1 LPGRGLQAAFTFQ
14 AHTQVLALSP
24 AAVSALNRNMILR
37 KEQFGIGLLAVI
49 VFSALVFAADK
60 PDQQAARYAARRVVA
75 QGTLSASWKRIRVA
89 AIIAA
94 R

>member
-1 LPGRGLQAAFTFQ
+1 
-14 AHTQVLALSP
+14 
-24 AAVSALNRNMILR
+24 MILR

-49 VFSALVFAADK
+49 VFSALVFVADK
-60 PDQQAARYAARRVVA
+60 PDQQVAARYAARRVVT

>member
-1 LPGRGLQAAFTFQ
+1 
-14 AHTQVLALSP
+14 
-24 AAVSALNRNMILR
+24 MILR

-49 VFSALVFAADK
+49 VFSALVFVADK
-60 PDQQAARYAARRVVA
+60 PDQQVVAARYVARRVVT
-75 QGTLSASWKRIRVA
+75 QGTISASWKRIRVA